1 MPQIN
6 VSVPPGLKT
15 WVDAQVGSGRYS
27 SPSDVIRE
35 LLRRAQDEADE
46 LAWLQAE
53 IDKGRASPIID
64 RDVDEVIDEIL
75 AENRKAHDEARSAA

>member
-6 VSVPPGLKT
+6 VSVPDGLKA
-15 WVDAQVGSGRYS
+15 WVDQQVATGRYS

-35 LLRRAQDEADE
+35 LLRRARGEAEE

-53 IDKGRASPIID
+53 IDKGRESPIID
-64 RDVDEVIDEIL
+64 RDANEVIDEIM
-75 AENRKAHDEARSAA
+75 AENRKRYDETRSAA